1 MDQRERIADFEEGI
15 RAAINGSLA
24 ALWTAIPGIVQSF
37 NSEQG
42 TVVVQPSINAR
53 VLTVNPTDSSKTIQ
67 KWVTLPQLLDVPVV
81 FLGGGGI
88 VATIPIA
95 NGYEALV
102 IFASRCIDS
111 WWQNG
116 GIQNQAELRMHDLSD
131 GFAIVGPRSLPKMI
145 PGVSTTSAKLR
156 TVDGTAYIELA
167 AGGVVNIVAP
177 GGVNINGATAVTGT
191 LQATQEI
198 TAKGTHT
205 VSAHTHGGV
214 QTGGG
219 TTGPPTG

>member
-1 MDQRERIADFEEGI
+1 MDQRERIADFQEGI
-15 RAAINGSLA
+15 RAAINGA
-24 ALWTAIPGIVQSF
+24 FAGLWTAIPGIVQSF

-53 VLTVNPTDSSKTIQ
+53 VLTVDPDDASQTTQ

-81 FLGGGGI
+81 FLGGGGF
-88 VATIPIA
+88 VATFPIA
-95 NGYEALV
+95 NGDEALV

-131 GFAIVGPRSLPKMI
+131 GFAIVGPRSLPKKI

-167 AGGVVNIVAP
+167 AGGVINIVAP
-177 GGVNINGATAVTGT
+177 GGVNINGDVATVGAIG
-191 LQATQEI
+191 ATKEI

-205 VSAHTHGGV
+205 VSAHVHGGI

-219 TTGPPTG
+219 STGLPTG

>member
-1 MDQRERIADFEEGI
+1 MDQRERIADFQEGI
-15 RAAINGSLA
+15 QAAINGKLA
-24 ALWTAIPGIVQSF
+24 SLWTAMPGIVRSF
-37 NSEQG
+37 NPAQG
-42 TVVVQPSINAR
+42 TVVVQPAINAR
-53 VLTVNPTDSSKTIQ
+53 VLIVDPANASQTTQ
-67 KWVTLPQLLDVPVV
+67 KWVSLPQLLDVPVV
-81 FLGGGGI
+81 FLGGGGF
-88 VATIPIA
+88 VATFPIA
-95 NGYEALV
+95 NGDEALV

-145 PGVSTTSAKLR
+145 PGLSTTSAKLR

-177 GGVNINGATAVTGT
+177 GGVNINGNVATTGT
-191 LQATQEI
+191 IGATQEI

-205 VSAHTHGGV
+205 VSAHTHSGV